1 MGVSRSCEEGLGRK
15 GLEVGFKGYKFQL
28 CKIMK
33 FLEITVKYH
42 GYHTVLFKMIRRV
55 DFYVTFCSTTK
66 ITKKNMKRILKVKDI
81 FNTLI
86 ALITS

>member
-55 DFYVTFCSTTK
+55 DFVLHFVPLQK
-66 ITKKNMKRILKVKDI
+66 
-81 FNTLI
+81 
-86 ALITS
+86 